1 MELAV
6 HVEVTM
12 NGLYS
17 NVSSTVSSSQ
27 HLTLSASSLVMFMSA
42 YDNSP
47 ARSLLPLWIFLS
59 MIIPPPIPVPTTT
72 TAAFVAVLALPSH
85 NSARA
90 AHLPSFS
97 RATDTPPHAFD
108 MRSPR
113 CAPSRYLIPPPP
125 YTMPRST
132 SICPG
137 SPMAIPVM
145 SQSSTFSSYTFL
157 ICATNAGVPA
167 SAYLSVGVLPF
178 PDILP
183 SSSINAYFINVAPT
197 SNTKYISPSCFS
209 HLPVHNNLCN
219 LLIIHCA
226 LCVQYYFYCIIAKS
240 QPWFFQTHILKC
252 INMPSFTKLLDSA

>member
-1 MELAV
+1 MR
-6 HVEVTM
+6 
-12 NGLYS
+12 
-17 NVSSTVSSSQ
+17 
-27 HLTLSASSLVMFMSA
+27 A

-197 SNTKYISPSCFS
+197 SNTKYISPSCFFS
-209 HLPVHNNLCN
+209 LPLVFLYIFLYSPCHSRSLHSILPARKQLLSLFVIYLRRKSSADLPVTLD
-219 LLIIHCA
+219 LIQTVIVA
-226 LCVQYYFYCIIAKS
+226 NRKS
-240 QPWFFQTHILKC
+240 RKIC
-252 INMPSFTKLLDSA
+252 SA